1 MHQAYTDCGEASH
14 QKDYPKALD
23 IIFGEDTHQYSQHIL
38 VLVMHLTKGLP
49 KRSSHQILV
58 MVLTNTISIDRFG
71 EAPHQRTTQKLYI
84 SYLVSILTNTAII
97 HRFW

>member
-49 KRSSHQILV
+49 KRSSHQI
-58 MVLTNTISIDRFG
+58 
-71 EAPHQRTTQKLYI
+71 
-84 SYLVSILTNTAII
+84 
-97 HRFW
+97 W